1 MIFCTLDREMP
12 YREWSPRYTEKEETC
27 REMSVAI
34 SRVPKA
40 LYEEGKMMSR
50 EGDCHMGS
58 GSHAIMSGRFHVERW
73 MSLVRRCRSHLT
85 SASNPVQSG
94 R

>member
-1 MIFCTLDREMP
+1 MIFCTLDREMTCQ
-12 YREWSPRYTEKEETC
+12 EWSPRYTERKESG

-40 LYEEGKMMSR
+40 LYEVGKMMSR
-50 EGDCHMGS
+50 DGDCHVGS
-58 GSHAIMSGRFHVERW
+58 GSHAIMSSHFHVERW
-73 MSLVRRCRSHLT
+73 MSLVRRGRSHLT

-94 R
+94 H